1 MARRTRSRTSKPR
14 TRRTPKI
21 NLLNTAETFVLANAV
36 TQGMF
41 GTSAYKF
48 LTEGWLTPKT
58 SGSMGGA
65 GNSWSLSAAEIVTG
79 LTTGNYGTASGA
91 WSEKSLGQLIKYN
104 LDGSNPANG
113 GAGKMVGTLILAPIG
128 FKVARQLLRKPITMS
143 NRVLK
148 MAGLNKVVV

>member
-1 MARRTRSRTSKPR
+1 
-14 TRRTPKI
+14 
-21 NLLNTAETFVLANAV
+21 
-36 TQGMF
+36 
-41 GTSAYKF
+41 
-48 LTEGWLTPKT
+48 
-58 SGSMGGA
+58 MGGA

-128 FKVARQLLRKPITMS
+128 FKVARQLLRKPIKMS
-143 NRVLK
+143 NSVLK